1 MGTYVA
7 KAAELAASNKKWY
20 LIDAKGKTLGRL
32 STEVAKILMGKNKP
46 EYTPNQDMGD
56 FVIVINADTVVLSG
70 NKVNEKLYRHHTGY
84 PGGLKEVAYKD
95 MVVRHPILP
104 VEEAVRGMLPKNALG
119 RQMFRKLKVYAGAEH
134 EHQAQKPEVYEI

>member
-7 KAAELAASNKKWY
+7 KAADLAASNKKWY

-32 STEVAKILMGKNKP
+32 STEVAKILMGKHKP

-56 FVIVINADTVVLSG
+56 FVIVINADKVVLSG

>member
-56 FVIVINADTVVLSG
+56 FVIVINADKVVLTG

>member
-7 KAAELAASNKKWY
+7 KAADIDASNKKWY

-46 EYTPNQDMGD
+46 EYTPNLDMGD
-56 FVIVINADTVVLSG
+56 FVIVINADQVVLTG
-70 NKVNEKLYRHHTGY
+70 KKVNEKLYRHHTGY

-95 MVVRHPILP
+95 MVVRHPTLP

>member
-7 KAAELAASNKKWY
+7 KAADLAASNKKWY
-20 LIDAKGKTLGRL
+20 LLDANGKTLGRL
-32 STEVAKILMGKNKP
+32 STEVAKILMGKHKP

-56 FVIVINADTVVLSG
+56 FVIVINADKVVLTG

>member
-7 KAAELAASNKKWY
+7 KAADIAASNKKWY

-32 STEVAKILMGKNKP
+32 STEVAKILMGKHKP

-56 FVIVINADTVVLSG
+56 FVIVINADKVVLTG